1 MVNLLTLTITVYPSS
16 MYIITVC
23 VIYSFPCSYLIP
35 VMVAKLT
42 RQQVKEALKSADVS
56 TLLTNS
62 SRTLTH
68 KQKTFAKELALG
80 STGADAYRKAYNTK
94 AKAKVVGDSASKL
107 KKDPRI
113 MSEIDAIKEAI
124 EFRKLYTEAQLKALI
139 VSRLT
144 KEALDLE
151 NPPAVRVSSLKTL
164 GTVAGVDAFQHISQA
179 TVIHDSTTARAKL
192 FDQLKRA
199 IEDNKRTVDTD
210 AMSLLDEIKLGG
222 ALNAEA
228 NGQTETLPLPDPQDS
243 IDDGVTLL
251 HSTSLKELPNSHG
264 FNKDE

>member
-1 MVNLLTLTITVYPSS
+1 
-16 MYIITVC
+16 
-23 VIYSFPCSYLIP
+23 
-35 VMVAKLT
+35 MVAKLT
-42 RQQVKEALKSADVS
+42 RKEVKEALKSADLS

-68 KQKTFAKELALG
+68 KQKEFAKALALG
-80 STGADAYRKAYNTK
+80 STGADAYRKAYNSK
-94 AKAKVVGDSASKL
+94 AKAKTVGDSASKL

-113 MSEIDAIKEAI
+113 LSEVDAIKEAI
-124 EFRKLYTEAQLKALI
+124 EFRKSYTEAQLKALI

-199 IEDNKRTVDTD
+199 IEDNKRTVDSD
-210 AMSLLDEIKLGG
+210 AMSLLDE
-222 ALNAEA
+222 LNSPQIPDGEILDS
-228 NGQTETLPLPDPQDS
+228 ETPREGIPQEIDS
-243 IDDGVTLL
+243 DGVQML
-251 HSTSLKELPNSHG
+251 HSTSLKQSPIENNSQPP
-264 FNKDE
+264 FKNDE

>member
-1 MVNLLTLTITVYPSS
+1 
-16 MYIITVC
+16 
-23 VIYSFPCSYLIP
+23 
-35 VMVAKLT
+35 MVAKLT

-80 STGADAYRKAYNTK
+80 ATGADAYRKAYNTK
-94 AKAKVVGDSASKL
+94 GKPKTVGDNASRL
-107 KKDPRI
+107 KNDSRI
-113 MSEIDAIKEAI
+113 ISEVDAIKEAI
-124 EFRKLYTEAQLKALI
+124 EFRALYTEAQLKALI

-164 GTVAGVDAFQHISQA
+164 GTVAGVDAFQHISTA

-199 IEDNKRTVDTD
+199 IEDNKRTVDND
-210 AMSLLDEIKLGG
+210 ALSLLDEIKQGRDQ
-222 ALNAEA
+222 NAEA
-228 NGQTETLPLPDPQDS
+228 NGETQTPPLPTPQDS
-243 IDDGVTLL
+243 IDDGVELL
-251 HSTSLKELPNSHG
+251 HSTPLESSTT
-264 FNKDE
+264 FSKDESNQ

>member
-1 MVNLLTLTITVYPSS
+1 
-16 MYIITVC
+16 
-23 VIYSFPCSYLIP
+23 
-35 VMVAKLT
+35 MVAKLT

-80 STGADAYRKAYNTK
+80 ATGADAYRKAYNTK
-94 AKAKVVGDSASKL
+94 GKPKTVGDNASRL
-107 KKDPRI
+107 KNDSRI
-113 MSEIDAIKEAI
+113 IAEVDAIKEAI
-124 EFRKLYTEAQLKALI
+124 EFRALYTEAQLKALI

-164 GTVAGVDAFQHISQA
+164 GTVAGVDAFQHISTA

-199 IEDNKRTVDTD
+199 IEDNKRTVDND
-210 AMSLLDEIKLGG
+210 ALSLLDEIKQGRDQ
-222 ALNAEA
+222 NAEA
-228 NGQTETLPLPDPQDS
+228 NGETQTPPLPTPQDS
-243 IDDGVTLL
+243 IDDGVELL
-251 HSTSLKELPNSHG
+251 HSTPLESSTT
-264 FNKDE
+264 FSKDESNQ

>member
-1 MVNLLTLTITVYPSS
+1 
-16 MYIITVC
+16 
-23 VIYSFPCSYLIP
+23 
-35 VMVAKLT
+35 MVAKLT
-42 RQQVKEALKSADVS
+42 RKQIKELLPSVDLS
-56 TLLTNS
+56 TLLTNNS
-62 SRTLTH
+62 KTLT
-68 KQKTFAKELALG
+68 AKEKKFCQHIAEG
-80 STGADAYRKAYNTK
+80 STGADAYRKSYNTK
-94 AKAKVVGDSASKL
+94 GKPKMVGNKASAL
-107 KKDPRI
+107 KNKDGI
-113 MSEIDAIKEAI
+113 QEEIDHIKEAI

-210 AMSLLDEIKLGG
+210 AMSLLDELKEGVLIEDNEKVDIL
-222 ALNAEA
+222 
-228 NGQTETLPLPDPQDS
+228 TPPTPDPQVLDV
-243 IDDGVTLL
+243 DGVQYL
-251 HSTSLKELPNSHG
+251 HSTPLKQSPTENNSQHP

>member
-1 MVNLLTLTITVYPSS
+1 
-16 MYIITVC
+16 
-23 VIYSFPCSYLIP
+23 
-35 VMVAKLT
+35 MVAKLT

-80 STGADAYRKAYNTK
+80 ATGADAYRKAYNTK
-94 AKAKVVGDSASKL
+94 GKPKTVGDNASRL
-107 KKDPRI
+107 KNDSRI
-113 MSEIDAIKEAI
+113 IAEVDAIKEAI
-124 EFRKLYTEAQLKALI
+124 EFRALYTEAQLKALI

-164 GTVAGVDAFQHISQA
+164 GTVAGVDAFQHISTA

-199 IEDNKRTVDTD
+199 IEDNKRTVDND
-210 AMSLLDEIKLGG
+210 ALSLLDEIKQGRDQ
-222 ALNAEA
+222 NAEE
-228 NGQTETLPLPDPQDS
+228 NGETQTPPLPTPQDS
-243 IDDGVTLL
+243 IDDGVELL
-251 HSTSLKELPNSHG
+251 HSTPLESSTT
-264 FNKDE
+264 FSKDESNQ

>member
-1 MVNLLTLTITVYPSS
+1 
-16 MYIITVC
+16 
-23 VIYSFPCSYLIP
+23 
-35 VMVAKLT
+35 MVAKLT
-42 RQQVKEALKSADVS
+42 RKQVKEALKSADVS

-68 KQKTFAKELALG
+68 KQKEFAKALAMG

-113 MSEIDAIKEAI
+113 LSEVEAIKEAI
-124 EFRKLYTEAQLKALI
+124 EFRKAYTEAQLKALI

-210 AMSLLDEIKLGG
+210 ALSLLDE
-222 ALNAEA
+222 LNAPAQISEEIIEDSA
-228 NGQTETLPLPDPQDS
+228 TPPSPTPQDREV
-243 IDDGVTLL
+243 DGV
-251 HSTSLKELPNSHG
+251 
-264 FNKDE
+264 

>member
-1 MVNLLTLTITVYPSS
+1 
-16 MYIITVC
+16 
-23 VIYSFPCSYLIP
+23 
-35 VMVAKLT
+35 MVAKLT

-80 STGADAYRKAYNTK
+80 ATGADAYRKAYNTK
-94 AKAKVVGDSASKL
+94 GKPKTVGDNASRL
-107 KKDPRI
+107 KNDSRI
-113 MSEIDAIKEAI
+113 IAEVDAIKEAI
-124 EFRKLYTEAQLKALI
+124 EFRALYTEAQLKALI

-164 GTVAGVDAFQHISQA
+164 GTVAGVDAFQHISTA

-199 IEDNKRTVDTD
+199 IEDNKRTVDSD
-210 AMSLLDEIKLGG
+210 AISLLDEIKQGRDQ
-222 ALNAEA
+222 NAEA
-228 NGQTETLPLPDPQDS
+228 NGETQTPPLPTHQDS
-243 IDDGVTLL
+243 IDDGVELL
-251 HSTSLKELPNSHG
+251 HSTPLESPTTFS
-264 FNKDE
+264 KDESNQ

>member
-35 VMVAKLT
+35 FMVAKLT

-56 TLLTNS
+56 TLLTNNS
-62 SRTLTH
+62 KTLTS
-68 KQKTFAKELALG
+68 KEKKFCQLVAEG
-80 STGADAYRKAYNTK
+80 NSGADAYRGSYNTK
-94 AKAKVVGDSASKL
+94 GKPKMVGNKASAL
-107 KKDPRI
+107 KNKDGI
-113 MSEIDAIKEAI
+113 KEEIDHIKEAI

-164 GTVAGVDAFQHISQA
+164 GTVAGVDAFQHIA
-179 TVIHDSTTARAKL
+179 TTTVIHDSTTARAKL

>member
-1 MVNLLTLTITVYPSS
+1 MVNLLTLTITVYLSS
-16 MYIITVC
+16 MYINTVVMLYC
-23 VIYSFPCSYLIP
+23 VPCSYLVP

-42 RQQVKEALKSADVS
+42 RQQVKELLPSVDLS

-62 SRTLTH
+62 SKTLT
-68 KQKTFAKELALG
+68 AKEKKFCQHIAEG
-80 STGADAYRKAYNTK
+80 ASGADAYRKSYNTK
-94 AKAKVVGDSASKL
+94 GKPKMVGNKASAL
-107 KKDPRI
+107 KKKDGI
-113 MSEIDAIKEAI
+113 QEEIDHIKEAI

-164 GTVAGVDAFQHISQA
+164 GSVAGVDAFQHIA
-179 TVIHDSTTARAKL
+179 TTTIIHDSTTARAKL

-222 ALNAEA
+222 AQNAEA